1 MLCKFPKV
9 LAKLRRQKGISQKQ
23 AAEELGNSPALLSHY
38 ENGIRECGLDFL
50 LRIADYYS
58 VSCDY
63 LLGKSDIKNPA
74 SYEAEAETL
83 AIDRILKTAKSSKEV
98 HKTLCDI
105 ANLTAYHMVMALHA
119 AGDSTPKEA
128 KLGDSYKYLCPSLV
142 SKRYSEIGTFDAKK
156 LPQTLGD
163 YEATSLKKAENL
175 IKEFT
180 K

>member
-23 AAEELGNSPALLSHY
+23 AAEELGISPALLSHY

-63 LLGKSDIKNPA
+63 LLGKSDIKNPG
-74 SYEAEAETL
+74 SYEAEPVAL
-83 AIDRILKTAKSSKEV
+83 AIDRILKTTKSSKEV
-98 HKTLCDI
+98 YKPLSDI
-105 ANLTAYHMVMALHA
+105 ANITSYHMTMAMYA
-119 AGDSTPKEA
+119 AAASIPKEA
-128 KLGDSYKYLCPSLV
+128 KLSDSYKYLCPSLV
-142 SKRYSEIGTFDAKK
+142 SKKYSEIGTFDAKK

-163 YEATSLKKAENL
+163 YEAAALKKAESL